1 MNRQESFEKHWAQTH
16 DVPLETM
23 ARYRW
28 KDQDGYRLPGM
39 ATAYRNFCAGW
50 DAGMILTFKTVKPH
64 LDQCLICGEKGGHGG
79 LSCPKFKAESI
90 TITGVPYSD

>member
-16 DVPLETM
+16 DVPVETM
-23 ARYRW
+23 AQYRW

-50 DAGMILTFKTVKPH
+50 DAFVKNTFVTIRPFSKCV
-64 LDQCLICGEKGGHGG
+64 ICGEKDGHGG
-79 LSCPKFKAESI
+79 LPCPKFQAESI

>member
-1 MNRQESFEKHWAQTH
+1 MNRQESFEKHWAETH
-16 DVPLETM
+16 DVPVESM
-23 ARYRW
+23 AQYRW

-50 DAGMILTFKTVKPH
+50 EQGSKQKNSTITKEFKRCIVCQKP
-64 LDQCLICGEKGGHGG
+64 GGHGG
-79 LSCPKFKAESI
+79 LPCPKFQAESI